1 MILSLPEPCKT
12 ILKTAHEFNVR
23 LDALNVDNEL
33 KCSLPI
39 WFHPAA
45 DKNLNYLNN
54 SRPSKCLRTFHS
66 VRTVGDLMAITTGD
80 NLRHSRRKNCAC
92 PTCKYDRNLSCIGP
106 YACRDEAHKL
116 LDCLHLKWDPRCELH
131 QPNPALTTEELLENK
146 QAFDQKEPVI
156 FDPNI
161 TMKLSIALG
170 FQVFVNKPRSKHPA
184 DQMPQTNNNLIIER
198 TICIAGAFSMTS
210 AGEPCAS
217 GGAWL
222 SPDNPRNR
230 AIGVPC
236 EQTT

>member
-1 MILSLPEPCKT
+1 LQRYLNFGPTRPTYTFFLDQIFAKHVPDSPIVSPDCRINPFLQTWSPMILSLPEPCKT

-170 FQVFVNKPRSKHPA
+170 FKCCQ
-184 DQMPQTNNNLIIER
+184 QT
-198 TICIAGAFSMTS
+198 
-210 AGEPCAS
+210 
-217 GGAWL
+217 
-222 SPDNPRNR
+222 
-230 AIGVPC
+230 
-236 EQTT
+236 